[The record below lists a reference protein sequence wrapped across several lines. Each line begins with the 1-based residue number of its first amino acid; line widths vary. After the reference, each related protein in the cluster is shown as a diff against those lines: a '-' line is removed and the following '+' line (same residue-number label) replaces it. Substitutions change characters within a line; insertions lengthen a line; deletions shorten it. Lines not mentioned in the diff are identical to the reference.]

1 MPSWKKVIVS
11 GSEASLSSLS
21 VDGTVTAN
29 SFAGDG
35 SALTGV
41 GMDAL
46 TFNKNLSEAFEID
59 GDDYVLVDTTT
70 KYVVDRRWEVDSNGD
85 VMPRNVMLFS
95 SGSTVTYLED

>member
-41 GMDAL
+41 CMDAL

-70 KYVVDRRWEVDSNGD
+70 KFVVDRRWEVDSNGD
-85 VMPRNVMLFS
+85 VMPRNVMLFT
-95 SGSTVTYLED
+95 SGSTVSYLED

>member
-35 SALTGV
+35 GGLTGV
-41 GMDAL
+41 GMAAL
-46 TFNKNLSEAFEID
+46 TFN
-59 GDDYVLVDTTT
+59 
-70 KYVVDRRWEVDSNGD
+70 
-85 VMPRNVMLFS
+85 
-95 SGSTVTYLED
+95 

>member
-11 GSEASLSSLS
+11 GAEASLSSLN

-35 SALTGV
+35 SGLTGV

-46 TFNKNLSEAFEID
+46 TFNQNLSEAFEID
-59 GDDYVLVDTTT
+59 GDDFVLADTTT
-70 KYVVDRRWEVDSNGD
+70 KYIVDRRWEVDSNGD
-85 VMPRNVMLFS
+85 VMPREVMLFT
-95 SGSTVTYLED
+95 SGSTVSYLED